1 MATLVV
7 DRASKVYHLERPRT
21 TTCAIREVS
30 FMVRDGEFVSLLGH
44 SGCGKTTL
52 LNMIAGFEQPTG
64 GRLTIDGESI
74 GAPGWKKAVVF
85 QEYALFPWY
94 SVFKNIT
101 FGLEMKRLPKAEI
114 REIAQRYIELVNLRG
129 FEDRYPGEL
138 SGGMRQRVSIARSLA
153 VQPLILLMDEPFAAL
168 DAQTRSF
175 MQDELLRIWERE
187 PKTVVLVTHSIEE
200 AVKLSDRVIVLSP
213 RPGTI
218 KAEIRIDL
226 PRPRLERDPRVSAL
240 KERIHDLIFED
251 FAKDFA

>member
-1 MATLVV
+1 VATLVV
-7 DRASKVYHLERPRT
+7 DRASKVYQLERPRT
-21 TTCAIREVS
+21 TMCAIRDVS
-30 FMVRDGEFVSLLGH
+30 FTVRDGEFVSLLGH

-74 GAPGWKKAVVF
+74 GAPGWEKAVVF

-114 REIAQRYIELVNLRG
+114 REIAERYIELVNLRG

-187 PKTVVLVTHSIEE
+187 QKTVVLVTHSIEE